1 MKGVNFDLLNSLDSN
16 INCTIKNL
24 RQKGLKKDA
33 YSLMNRCS
41 QQIILDWEHLTN
53 KYQVYLFLY
62 PILYYAIKH
71 NICKKDFVSF

>member
-1 MKGVNFDLLNSLDSN
+1 MEGGGPMKGINFDLLNNLDSN

-41 QQIILDWEHLTN
+41 QQIILD
-53 KYQVYLFLY
+53 
-62 PILYYAIKH
+62 
-71 NICKKDFVSF
+71 